1 LRAEEALEQGMASLF
16 AARDAP
22 VARRIEEMSGI
33 RPVTLLIA
41 FGIVLITGILIATGI
56 AANQLRHQ
64 ALSRMETELG
74 RIDGVLVEATSR
86 SFNTVDAQLAEIA
99 DHLRQ
104 ATTGNATTLREAAA
118 APETLALMR
127 GKLGRFPP
135 IAAMAL
141 ITDGGEVIGRAG
153 AWPQSD
159 AARADGARDVA
170 WRDLFVASRA
180 RSAGPGTNG
189 APVPDPRTG
198 AFGIPLAHRITGPEG
213 APVAIVVGLIPAAD
227 FAHLFAAAALTEDAV
242 IGLLRPDGMMLARY
256 PEQAGSIARQT
267 GDADFAAVFGDSAA
281 TMVRYV
287 IASGGNG
294 RIEAV
299 RPLADYPVAVTVS
312 RNTDSALA
320 GWARQGLWFG
330 AFTLVGAAA
339 IGIMVYLIAHK
350 FQSHATIAAI
360 RAENIE
366 IERARFAAE
375 AELLKSERLSVLG
388 QLTATVA
395 HELRNPLS
403 AIRNTL
409 FTVKELV
416 STAGLKL
423 DRPIGRMERS
433 IGRCDRIISDL
444 LEYARTRELTRTSV
458 RFDGWIADVL
468 AEQTLTPSAA
478 LDLEPGAGNS
488 MVPIDT
494 DRLRRVVIN
503 LVENATEALAELPA
517 GLDRRITVRT
527 AAEGGELVLTIA
539 DSGPGIAPANLER
552 IFEPLFSTKSFG
564 TGLGLPTV
572 KQIVNQHGGIIVVD
586 SEVGKGTRVTVRLP
600 LDGDSIEE
608 VRVAA

>member
-1 LRAEEALEQGMASLF
+1 LRAEEALEQSMASLF

-22 VARRIEEMSGI
+22 VARRIEEVSGI

-41 FGIVLITGILIATGI
+41 FGIALITGILIATGI
-56 AANQLRHQ
+56 AANQLREQ
-64 ALSRMETELG
+64 ALSRLETELG
-74 RIDGVLVEATSR
+74 RIDGVLVEATRR
-86 SFNTVDAQLAEIA
+86 SLNTVDARLAEIA
-99 DHLRQ
+99 DHLHQ
-104 ATTGNATTLREAAA
+104 AASGDATTLREAAA

-135 IAAMAL
+135 IGAIAL
-141 ITDGGEVIGRAG
+141 ITADGEVIGRAG
-153 AWPQSD
+153 AWPEAD
-159 AARADGARDVA
+159 AARGAA
-170 WRDLFVASRA
+170 WRDLFAASRA
-180 RSAGPGTNG
+180 QSAGPGTIG
-189 APVPDPRTG
+189 APIQDPRTG
-198 AFGIPLAHRITGPEG
+198 AFGIPLAQPIAGSQGT
-213 APVAIVVGLIPAAD
+213 PVAIVVGLIPAAD
-227 FAHLFAAAALTEDAV
+227 FAGLFAAAALADDAV
-242 IGLLRPDGMMLARY
+242 IGLVRPDGMMLARY
-256 PEQAGSIARQT
+256 PEEAGSIARQT

-281 TMVRYV
+281 TMVRYFMA
-287 IASGGNG
+287 ISGKA

-299 RPLADYPVAVTVS
+299 RPLADYPVAVSVS
-312 RNTDSALA
+312 NSDSALA

-330 AFTLVGAAA
+330 TFTLVGAAA
-339 IGIMVYLIAHK
+339 IGIMVYLIARQ

-423 DRPIGRMERS
+423 DRPIARMERS
-433 IGRCDRIISDL
+433 ITRCDRIIGDL
-444 LEYARTRELTRTSV
+444 LEYARTRELTLTSV
-458 RFDGWIADVL
+458 RFDSWIADVM
-468 AEQTLTPSAA
+468 AEQTVTPSVA
-478 LDLEPGAGNS
+478 LDLKPGAADS
-488 MVPIDT
+488 IVPIDA

-503 LVENATEALAELPA
+503 LIENATEALAELPT
-517 GLDRRITVRT
+517 DRERRITVRT
-527 AAEGGELVLTIA
+527 AAQGGELVLTIA
-539 DSGPGIAPANLER
+539 DSGPGIAPENLDR

-600 LDGDSIEE
+600 LDADAIEE
-608 VRVAA
+608 VRAAA

>member
-22 VARRIEEMSGI
+22 VARRIEEVSGI

-56 AANQLRHQ
+56 AADQLREQ
-64 ALSRMETELG
+64 ALSRLETELG
-74 RIDGVLVEATSR
+74 GIDGVLAEATRR
-86 SFNTVDAQLAEIA
+86 SLNTVDAQLAAVA
-99 DHLRQ
+99 DHLHQ
-104 ATTGNATTLREAAA
+104 AASGDAATLREAAA

-135 IAAMAL
+135 IAAIAL
-141 ITDGGEVIGRAG
+141 ITADGEVIGRAG
-153 AWPQSD
+153 AWPEAD
-159 AARADGARDVA
+159 AARDAA
-170 WRDLFVASRA
+170 WRDLFAASRA
-180 RSAGPGTNG
+180 ASAGPGVIG
-189 APVPDPRTG
+189 APIQDPRTG
-198 AFGIPLAHRITGPEG
+198 AFGIPLAQPIAGSQG

-227 FAHLFAAAALTEDAV
+227 FAGLFAAAALADDAV
-242 IGLLRPDGMMLARY
+242 VGLVRPDGMMLVRY
-256 PEQAGSIARQT
+256 PEEAGSIARQT

-287 IASGGNG
+287 MASSGKG

-299 RPLADYPVAVTVS
+299 RPLADYPVAVSVS

-330 AFTLVGAAA
+330 TFTLVGAAA
-339 IGIMVYLIAHK
+339 IGIMVYLIARQ

-423 DRPIGRMERS
+423 DRPIARMERS
-433 IGRCDRIISDL
+433 ITRCDRIIGDL
-444 LEYARTRELTRTSV
+444 LEYARTRELTLTSV
-458 RFDGWIADVL
+458 RFDSWIADVM
-468 AEQTLTPSAA
+468 AEQTVTPSVA
-478 LDLEPGAGNS
+478 LDLKPGAADS
-488 MVPIDT
+488 IVPIDA
-494 DRLRRVVIN
+494 DRFRRVVIN
-503 LVENATEALAELPA
+503 LIENATDALAELPT
-517 GLDRRITVRT
+517 DRERRITVRT
-527 AAEGGELVLTIA
+527 AAQGGALVLTIA
-539 DSGPGIAPANLER
+539 DSGPGIAPENLER

-600 LDGDSIEE
+600 LDADAIEE
-608 VRVAA
+608 VRAAA